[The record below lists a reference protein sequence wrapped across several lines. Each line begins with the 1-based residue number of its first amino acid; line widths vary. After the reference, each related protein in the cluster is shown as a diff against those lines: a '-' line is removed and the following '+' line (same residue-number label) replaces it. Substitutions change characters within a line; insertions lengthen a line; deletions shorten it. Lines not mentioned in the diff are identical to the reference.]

1 MIKDIFKSDEIK
13 VALVAGF
20 CIIGM
25 AILFK
30 KMLHIEVDSLLT
42 NSPSYFVILYLISR
56 SVKKPEKA
64 GGWILW
70 SSIIIVFT
78 IIAVITKVM

>member
-1 MIKDIFKSDEIK
+1 MIKDLLKTDEIK

-30 KMLHIEVDSLLT
+30 NILHIEVDSLIT
-42 NSPSYFVILYLISR
+42 NSPSYFIIVYLIIR
-56 SVKKPEKA
+56 STKKPEKA

-70 SSIIIVFT
+70 SSLIIGFT
-78 IIAVITKVM
+78 ILAVIINVM

>member
-1 MIKDIFKSDEIK
+1 MFKDIFKSDEIK

-20 CIIGM
+20 CIVGM

-30 KMLHIEVDSLLT
+30 KILHIEVDSLIS
-42 NSPSYFVILYLISR
+42 NSPGYIVIVYLISR
-56 SVKKPEKA
+56 SVKKLGKA

-70 SSIIIVFT
+70 SSIIVAFT
-78 IIAVITKVM
+78 IIAVVTNVM

>member
-1 MIKDIFKSDEIK
+1 MIKELFKTDEIK

-20 CIIGM
+20 CIIAM

-30 KMLHIEVDSLLT
+30 RILHIEVDSLIT
-42 NSPSYFVILYLISR
+42 NSPSYIVIIYLISR
-56 SVKKPEKA
+56 SFKRPEKA

-70 SSIIIVFT
+70 SSIIVALT
-78 IIAVITKVM
+78 VIAVITKVV